1 MCFRSL
7 LLNLR
12 QLTLNNVAVSLPA
25 LQPVATRLRG
35 LEVSHSRLQGR
46 SDGFLN
52 RGWTALT
59 TLGLYHCHME
69 NATLTAA
76 LGLPALEDL
85 DLVGFSHQAG
95 VLQLDQLTGSC
106 PNIRRLRLQLSGM
119 ARDEEGRWPCCS
131 LLSLGRLADLYLCVE
146 DAPLHA
152 SLDLD
157 LPGSLTRITA
167 NGDINGGVAV
177 DFFWALRE
185 AAKCIRRG
193 AQLRRLSCGRADAY
207 LQPAQ
212 WGGMVEQ
219 FRQLGG
225 QLSSLRELHVTGGTQ
240 WLLRALGAVASSAP
254 RLTCLQFSFTET
266 LPRMELPPISSAS
279 LESVTVTVFKPSD
292 EAPAPPLVLTFLP
305 GCTRL
310 QEVLVRIPKAYTVE
324 GTAAKIR
331 CHCSSP
337 TCIVPLDVHPGTAE
351 NIGWEGDC
359 SHLSIV
365 GVQFLPG
372 PPSPQDVPGHT
383 VLHACHAAGPQQPLK
398 WGHLVMHGFL

>member
-1 MCFRSL
+1 VGFCSL
-7 LLNLR
+7 LENLR
-12 QLTLNNVAVSLPA
+12 KLTLHNVDVSLPA
-25 LQPVATRLRG
+25 LQPVATRLRE
-35 LEVSHSRLQGR
+35 LHMVESCLQG
-46 SDGFLN
+46 SADGFLTK
-52 RGWTALT
+52 GWTALT
-59 TLGLYHCHME
+59 SMSLTHSWVE
-69 NATLTAA
+69 VASLTAP
-76 LGLPALEDL
+76 LNLPALEETNII
-85 DLVGFSHQAG
+85 GFRHQGRA
-95 VLQLDQLTGSC
+95 LQLDQLTGSC
-106 PNIRRLRLQLSGM
+106 PQLRKLRVMLGNEIAQG
-119 ARDEEGRWPCCS
+119 REGRGPCCS
-131 LLSLGRLADLYLCVE
+131 LQKLGRLADLYLWIRQKS
-146 DAPLHA
+146 LYA

-157 LPGSLTRITA
+157 LPASLTEITV
-167 NGDINGGVAV
+167 NGNNGAVAV
-177 DFFWALRE
+177 DLFWVLRE

-193 AQLRRLSCGRADAY
+193 AQLHRLTCCSAEAH

-212 WGGMVEQ
+212 WGGLVEQ

-225 QLSSLRELHVTGGTQ
+225 QLSSLRELAVWGGTER
-240 WLLRALGAVASSAP
+240 LVRALGAVASSAP
-254 RLTCLQFSFTET
+254 HLTCLEFAFTER

-337 TCIVPLDVHPGTAE
+337 TCIVPLDVHPGTQDKHGI
-351 NIGWEGDC
+351 NNT
-359 SHLSIV
+359 HLSIV

-372 PPSPQDVPGHT
+372 PPAPQGVPGHT

>member
-1 MCFRSL
+1 MGS
-7 LLNLR
+7 
-12 QLTLNNVAVSLPA
+12 
-25 LQPVATRLRG
+25 ATK
-35 LEVSHSRLQGR
+35 
-46 SDGFLN
+46 
-52 RGWTALT
+52 
-59 TLGLYHCHME
+59 
-69 NATLTAA
+69 
-76 LGLPALEDL
+76 P
-85 DLVGFSHQAG
+85 G

-106 PNIRRLRLQLSGM
+106 PNIRRLRIQLIGI
-119 ARDEEGRWPCCS
+119 AQGRES
-131 LLSLGRLADLYLCVE
+131 LLRLERLADLYMVA
-146 DAPLHA
+146 APHHA

-157 LPGSLTRITA
+157 LPASLTEITV
-167 NGDINGGVAV
+167 NGNNGAVAV
-177 DFFWALRE
+177 DLFWVLRE

-193 AQLRRLSCGRADAY
+193 AQLHRLTCCSAEAH

-212 WGGMVEQ
+212 WGGLVEQ

-225 QLSSLRELHVTGGTQ
+225 QLSSLRELAVWGGTER
-240 WLLRALGAVASSAP
+240 LVRALGAVASSAP
-254 RLTCLQFSFTET
+254 HLTCLEFAFTER

-337 TCIVPLDVHPGTAE
+337 TCIVPLDVHPGTQDKHGI
-351 NIGWEGDC
+351 NNT
-359 SHLSIV
+359 HLSIV

-372 PPSPQDVPGHT
+372 PPAPQGVPGHT

-398 WGHLVMHGFL
+398 WGHLVMPGFL